1 MERDMACQEDCI
13 ARRSYR
19 RMRRLI
25 IPGTSGNLQLI
36 KLAPKGLLMFAVIMA
51 GGKGS
56 RFWPRSR
63 EKMPKHLLD
72 IQGERT
78 IIRETV
84 DRIRPL
90 VPPERT
96 LIVTGRSHAAE
107 LIRQLPEVPAE
118 NILIEPVGR
127 NTAPCIGLA
136 ALHIQTRVPDA
147 VMLVLPSDHRIA
159 DESTFRKILGE
170 AARMAAEKDLLVTI
184 GIRPTGPETGYG
196 YLEQGD
202 PYPSGGQEEIHR
214 VRSIREKPPVE
225 QAREFLHRGCFL
237 WNSGMFVWRTSTILK
252 AIKQFL
258 PELHRGLLQIR
269 QAIGTEREEEIVGEV
284 YSAQKPISID
294 YGVMEKAQNVLVVSA
309 DFGWSDLG
317 CWDALW
323 EVSGKDEN
331 GNAAR
336 GTLIG
341 KDAFDCLVHSPG
353 KLVALIGVRD
363 LLVVETDD
371 ALLICRRGRS
381 QDVRK
386 VVEALEKNGLKTYL

>member
-1 MERDMACQEDCI
+1 
-13 ARRSYR
+13 
-19 RMRRLI
+19 
-25 IPGTSGNLQLI
+25 
-36 KLAPKGLLMFAVIMA
+36 MFAVIMA

-63 EKMPKHLLD
+63 ERMPKHLLD

-96 LIVTGRSHAAE
+96 LIVTSRSHAAA
-107 LIRQLPEVPAE
+107 LIRQFPEIPAE

-136 ALHIQTRVPDA
+136 ALHIQKRVPDA
-147 VMLVLPSDHRIA
+147 VMLVLPSDHRISNENA
-159 DESTFRKILGE
+159 FRRVL
-170 AARMAAEKDLLVTI
+170 AAAGRAASGGDALITI

-196 YLEQGD
+196 YIEQGD
-202 PYPSGGQEEIHR
+202 LFTTGEGEKIYR
-214 VRSIREKPPVE
+214 VRSIREKPPLE
-225 QAREFLHRGCFL
+225 QAQEFLRQGCFL
-237 WNSGMFVWRTSTILK
+237 WNSGMFVWKASTILK
-252 AIKQFL
+252 AIERFL
-258 PELHRGLLQIR
+258 PELHEGLLQIR
-269 QAIGTEREEEIVGEV
+269 EALGTEREEEIVGEV
-284 YSAQKPISID
+284 YSAQKAVSID
-294 YGVMEKAQNVLVVSA
+294 YGVMEKAGNVLVVPG

-317 CWDALW
+317 SWDALW

-331 GNAAR
+331 GNAVR
-336 GTLIG
+336 GSFIG
-341 KDAFDCLVHSPG
+341 IDAGNSLVHSPG
-353 KLVALIGVRD
+353 KLVALVGVRD
-363 LLVVETDD
+363 LIVVETGD

-386 VVEALEKNGLKTYL
+386 VVETLEKDNRKEYL

>member
-1 MERDMACQEDCI
+1 
-13 ARRSYR
+13 
-19 RMRRLI
+19 
-25 IPGTSGNLQLI
+25 
-36 KLAPKGLLMFAVIMA
+36 MFAVIMA

-96 LIVTGRSHAAE
+96 LIVTGRSQAAE
-107 LIRQLPEVPAE
+107 LIRRLPEIPAE

-127 NTAPCIGLA
+127 NTALCIGLA
-136 ALHIQTRVPDA
+136 ALHIQKRVPDA
-147 VMLVLPSDHRIA
+147 VMLVLPSDHRIG
-159 DESTFRKILGE
+159 DENAFRRAL
-170 AARMAAEKDLLVTI
+170 AAAGRAASGGDALVTI

-196 YLEQGD
+196 YIEQGNLFTTGEGEKI
-202 PYPSGGQEEIHR
+202 YR
-214 VRSIREKPPVE
+214 VRSIREKPPLE
-225 QAREFLHRGCFL
+225 QAKDFLRQGRFL
-237 WNSGMFVWRTSTILK
+237 WNSGMFVWKASTILE
-252 AIKQFL
+252 AIRCYL
-258 PELHRGLLQIR
+258 PELHTGLVQIR
-269 QAIGTEREEEIVGEV
+269 EALGTEREEEIVGEV
-284 YSAQKPISID
+284 YSTQKAVSID
-294 YGVMEKAQNVLVVSA
+294 YGVMEKAEDVLVIPG

-317 CWDALW
+317 SWDALW

-331 GNAAR
+331 GNAVR
-336 GTLIG
+336 GSFIG
-341 KDAFDCLVHSPG
+341 IDAGNSLVHSPG
-353 KLVALIGVRD
+353 KLVALVGVRD

-386 VVEALEKNGLKTYL
+386 VVETLEKNDKKEYL

>member
-1 MERDMACQEDCI
+1 
-13 ARRSYR
+13 
-19 RMRRLI
+19 
-25 IPGTSGNLQLI
+25 
-36 KLAPKGLLMFAVIMA
+36 MFAVIMA

-90 VPPERT
+90 VPPDRT
-96 LIVTGRSHAAE
+96 LIVTGRNHAAE
-107 LIRQLPEVPAE
+107 LIRQLPEIPAE

-136 ALHIQTRVPDA
+136 ALHIQKRDPDA
-147 VMLVLPSDHRIA
+147 VMLVLPSDHRIG
-159 DESTFRKILGE
+159 DEEAFRQVLT
-170 AARMAAEKDLLVTI
+170 AAAKVASERRSLVTI

-196 YLEQGD
+196 YIEQGD
-202 PYPSGGQEEIHR
+202 LLPDCGDAGTCG
-214 VRSIREKPPVE
+214 VRSIREKPPLE
-225 QAREFLHRGCFL
+225 QAREFLRQGCFL
-237 WNSGMFVWRTSTILK
+237 WNSGMFVWKVSTILG
-252 AIKQFL
+252 AIERFL
-258 PELHRGLLQIR
+258 PELHTGLLQIR
-269 QAIGTEREEEIVGEV
+269 EALGTEREEEIVGEV
-284 YSAQKPISID
+284 YAAQKAVSID
-294 YGVMEKAQNVLVVSA
+294 YGVMEKAEDVLVVPG

-317 CWDALW
+317 SWDALW
-323 EVSGKDEN
+323 ELSGKDEN
-331 GNAAR
+331 GNAVR
-336 GTLIG
+336 GSFIG
-341 KDAFDCLVHSPG
+341 IDAANSLVHCPG
-353 KLVALIGVRD
+353 KLVALVGVRD

-386 VVEALEKNGLKTYL
+386 VVEALENRGLKSYL

>member
-1 MERDMACQEDCI
+1 
-13 ARRSYR
+13 
-19 RMRRLI
+19 
-25 IPGTSGNLQLI
+25 
-36 KLAPKGLLMFAVIMA
+36 MFAVIMA

-56 RFWPRSR
+56 QFWPRSR
-63 EKMPKHLLD
+63 EKVPKHLLD

-107 LIRQLPEVPAE
+107 LIRQLPEIPAE

-136 ALHIQTRVPDA
+136 ALHIQKRVPDA
-147 VMLVLPSDHRIA
+147 VMLVLPSDHRIG
-159 DESTFRKILGE
+159 DEAEYRRVLE
-170 AARMAAEKDLLVTI
+170 AAGKTAAEGKPLLTI

-196 YLEQGD
+196 YIEQGD
-202 PYPSGGQEEIHR
+202 PVSTIDGREIHR
-214 VRSIREKPPVE
+214 VRAIREKPHIG
-225 QAREFLHRGCFL
+225 QARAFLQRGGFL
-237 WNSGMFVWRTSTILK
+237 WNSGMFIWKARTILD
-252 AIKQFL
+252 AIRQFL
-258 PELHRGLLQIR
+258 PDLHEGLLQIGD
-269 QAIGTEREEEIVGEV
+269 ALGTDREEQVVGDIYAALKSV
-284 YSAQKPISID
+284 SID
-294 YGVMEKAQNVLVVSA
+294 YGVMEKAEEVLVVPG

-317 CWDALW
+317 SWDALW
-323 EVSGKDEN
+323 EVSVKDEA
-331 GNAAR
+331 GNTVR
-336 GTLIG
+336 GEFIG
-341 KDAFDCLVHSPG
+341 VDAGNCLVHSPE
-353 KLVALIGVRD
+353 KLVALVGVRD

-386 VVEALEKNGLKTYL
+386 VVEILETKGLKEYL

>member
-1 MERDMACQEDCI
+1 
-13 ARRSYR
+13 
-19 RMRRLI
+19 
-25 IPGTSGNLQLI
+25 
-36 KLAPKGLLMFAVIMA
+36 MFAVIMA
-51 GGKGS
+51 GGKGA

-107 LIRQLPEVPAE
+107 LIRQLPEIPAE

-136 ALHIQTRVPDA
+136 ALHIQKRVPDA
-147 VMLVLPSDHRIA
+147 VMLVLPSDHRIGNEA
-159 DESTFRKILGE
+159 EFLRVLE
-170 AARMAAEKDLLVTI
+170 AAGKIAAEGNPLLTI

-196 YLEQGD
+196 YIEQGD
-202 PYPSGGQEEIHR
+202 PFPDGGNGEICR
-214 VRSIREKPPVE
+214 VRSIREKPHLE
-225 QAREFLHRGCFL
+225 QAREFLHRGGFL
-237 WNSGMFVWRTSTILK
+237 WNSGMFVWKASTILS
-252 AIKQFL
+252 AIKRFL
-258 PELHRGLLQIR
+258 PELHEGLMQIR
-269 QAIGTEREEEIVGEV
+269 EALGTEREEQVVGDIYAGLKAV
-284 YSAQKPISID
+284 SID
-294 YGVMEKAQNVLVVSA
+294 YGVMEKAEDVLVVPG
-309 DFGWSDLG
+309 DFDWSDLG
-317 CWDALW
+317 SWDALW
-323 EVSGKDEN
+323 EVSGKDGN
-331 GNAAR
+331 GNVAR
-336 GTLIG
+336 GDFVGI
-341 KDAFDCLVHSPG
+341 DAGDCLVHSPG
-353 KLVALIGVRD
+353 KLVALVGIRD

-386 VVEALEKNGLKTYL
+386 VVEILERKGLKEYL